1 MTAGPRC
8 HRKLAGNEPVQCH
21 LMGFAIRRWYA
32 RLPMCS
38 KICLTSFKKEMRL
51 AQAEFTEKIKGGV
64 QASVW
69 MMVAGVL
76 GLVTFF
82 ILIQAAVFAIA
93 SLGLALHWS
102 CLIVAAVIGGCAAA
116 AFLYGRSTMPN
127 TLVPTR
133 SVSQVNEDIRT
144 VKEQLT

>member
-1 MTAGPRC
+1 MPFDGIRNSALVRT
-8 HRKLAGNEPVQCH
+8 LADVLED
-21 LMGFAIRRWYA
+21 
-32 RLPMCS
+32 LPD
-38 KICLTSFKKEMRL
+38 LLQKEMRL
-51 AQAEFTEKIKGGV
+51 AQAEFTEKIKNGV
-64 QASVW
+64 QASMW
-69 MMVAGVL
+69 MMVAGLL

-82 ILIQAAVFAIA
+82 ILIQAAIFAIA
-93 SLGLALHWS
+93 SLGLALHWAS
-102 CLIVAAVIGGCAAA
+102 VIVAAVVGGCAAA

>member
-1 MTAGPRC
+1 MPFDGVRNLVLVRT
-8 HRKLAGNEPVQCH
+8 LADVLDDLPDLVQ
-21 LMGFAIRRWYA
+21 
-32 RLPMCS
+32 
-38 KICLTSFKKEMRL
+38 KEVRL
-51 AQAEFTEKIKGGV
+51 AQAEFTEKIKDGV

-69 MMVAGVL
+69 MMVAGLL

-82 ILIQAAVFAIA
+82 ILIGGAICAIA

-116 AFLYGRSTMPN
+116 AFFYGRSTMPK

>member
-1 MTAGPRC
+1 MPFDGIRNSALVRT
-8 HRKLAGNEPVQCH
+8 LADVLED
-21 LMGFAIRRWYA
+21 
-32 RLPMCS
+32 LPD
-38 KICLTSFKKEMRL
+38 LFRKEMRL

-69 MMVAGVL
+69 MMVAGLL

-82 ILIQAAVFAIA
+82 ILIQAAIFAIA

-116 AFLYGRSTMPN
+116 VFLGRSAMPN